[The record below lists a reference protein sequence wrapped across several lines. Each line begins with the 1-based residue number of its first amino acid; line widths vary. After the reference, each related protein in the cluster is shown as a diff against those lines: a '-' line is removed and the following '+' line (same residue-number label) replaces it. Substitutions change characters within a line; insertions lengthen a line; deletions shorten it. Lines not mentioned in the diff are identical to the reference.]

1 MQEDVAL
8 CDTKVIFYLKKR
20 REWFGLWLAGL
31 RNVIIIIGYKLHGFC
46 EKKFCPKRINR
57 EGVAM

>member
-1 MQEDVAL
+1 MTL
-8 CDTKVIFYLKKR
+8 RLFFTLKKG
-20 REWFGLWLAGL
+20 ESGLDFELAGL

>member
-31 RNVIIIIGYKLHGFC
+31 RNVIIIIGYKLHGFR